1 MARLSSPSGKT
12 LTPDVDR
19 LGLCVELDC
28 GDPLFAR
35 AVTGLAASAEWDMV
49 IYSCGRQ
56 VDHHH
61 PRPDVAAEMPRM
73 LERIGDDPRREPELT
88 AIGDLQRFLVI
99 LDLHRAG
106 DRPEDLFAIDAL
118 VGRGVGVVEHD
129 ERVLAAHL
137 ELHARLA
144 LHRGFADAC
153 ADHLRSGERN
163 PVDVGMADD
172 RSSDVAFTDY

>member
-1 MARLSSPSGKT
+1 MARLSSPSSKT
-12 LTPDVDR
+12 LPPDVDR

-28 GDPLFAR
+28 GEPLLSR

-61 PRPDVAAEMPRM
+61 PRPNVAAEMPRM
-73 LERIGDDPRREPELT
+73 LERIGDDPRREPALT

-118 VGRGVGVVEHD
+118 LGRGVSDHCRRHVIAALVERQRFAARQD
-129 ERVLAAHL
+129 LAAFV
-137 ELHARLA
+137 ARDL
-144 LHRGFADAC
+144 
-153 ADHLRSGERN
+153 
-163 PVDVGMADD
+163 P
-172 RSSDVAFTDY
+172 